1 MTRRKLVS
9 VLALVVG
16 TSTALDAVD
25 AQRRPVSQWRL
36 QPVPTVS
43 VAVVAPMPHDS
54 LRPLEIPQSR
64 LTVDPPNR
72 RLRRFLLTGLVV
84 GAAAGGVALV
94 DRTRNRC
101 EDCWFAPAIEIP
113 LFVGGGALVG
123 YGSGALLYA
132 VTRTERS
139 PK

>member
-16 TSTALDAVD
+16 TSTAFDAID
-25 AQRRPVSQWRL
+25 AQRRPVSQWRI
-36 QPVPTVS
+36 QPSPIVS
-43 VAVVAPMPHDS
+43 VADVGPIPRDS
-54 LRPLEIPQSR
+54 LRPHAIPQSR
-64 LTVDPPNR
+64 LTVDSPNR

-84 GAAAGGVALV
+84 GATAGGVVLV
-94 DRTRNRC
+94 DRARNRC

-123 YGSGALLYA
+123 YGTGALLYA
-132 VTRTERS
+132 VTRKES
-139 PK
+139 SAK